1 MKHVKILRGY
11 VGTTELASD
20 IEFKLQKLL
29 DIGYIIEHVNLGG
42 QTGNRI
48 VYTLTQEEIQ

>member
-1 MKHVKILRGY
+1 MNHQLSHPQARQVVRLAPHKKIL
-11 VGTTELASD
+11 
-20 IEFKLQKLL
+20 
-29 DIGYIIEHVNLGG
+29 HVNLGG

>member
-1 MKHVKILRGY
+1 MKI
-11 VGTTELASD
+11 TENEARTLGQLA
-20 IEFKLQKLL
+20 EHL
-29 DIGYIIEHVNLGG
+29 DHLNVNLGG